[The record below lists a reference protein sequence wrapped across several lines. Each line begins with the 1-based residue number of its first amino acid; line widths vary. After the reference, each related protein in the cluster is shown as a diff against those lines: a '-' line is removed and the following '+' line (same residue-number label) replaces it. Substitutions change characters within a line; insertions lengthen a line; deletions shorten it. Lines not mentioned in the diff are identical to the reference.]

1 MKKLGNIL
9 YCIFSALFILL
20 PLLILSKS
28 DHKLSQLE
36 HYSACYFI
44 VFAVVAVGL
53 VFFLFTRFDKHPD
66 WLLASVPTALSA
78 VFRYLCYKLVGQ
90 FMAMKYD
97 YLTALES
104 ARGVF
109 ASKEALFT
117 AWGFY
122 PRVLAAWFRI
132 TGNDSLACAVA
143 FNIIVSAVSVAL
155 IYFVARKVFDDKRI
169 GLAASLLFAFWPSYG
184 LYVGITSTEH
194 LAIMN
199 YLLASYL
206 LICAWQSE
214 GKRRWI
220 FVCAAGI
227 AAGVCDCFK
236 EFTPVF
242 IIAAAAAGLVFC
254 LINKVGAKKFLS
266 LALALVLMF
275 GLASDTH
282 SLALKYLESYLGQ
295 PVAKS
300 ATGHFLWVG
309 LNSRSGGMWS
319 SEVGMKV
326 YELAEE
332 YDNDYERVNA
342 ELLDMLKA
350 DLAAHPESL
359 RPTIEHKMEVDWAA
373 DTGVTDWIRSL
384 YTGDHIPK
392 KDWIY
397 MGSGAYYM
405 ALIFLMLVGAVF
417 AFTEKNKKPE
427 AMFFRLICFG
437 YALLFVLSEAQG
449 RYQMVLFPFFTLLAA
464 EGAKESADL
473 LKRLL
478 HRREKT

>member
-28 DHKLSQLE
+28 DYKLSRME

-44 VFAVVAVGL
+44 VFAVAAAGIL
-53 VFFLFTRFDKHPD
+53 FFLFTKFEKYPD
-66 WLLASVPTALSA
+66 WLLASVPAGLSV
-78 VFRYLCYKLVGQ
+78 VFRYLCYKLVGPY
-90 FMAMKYD
+90 MVMKYD

-104 ARGVF
+104 ARGVY

-122 PRVLAAWFRI
+122 PRVLEAWFRI
-132 TGNDSLACAVA
+132 TGSDSYGCAVA
-143 FNIIVSAVSVAL
+143 FNILVSAVSVVL
-155 IYFVARKVFDDKRI
+155 IYFVGHKLTDDKRV
-169 GLAASLLFAFWPSYG
+169 GLAAALLFGLWPSYG
-184 LYVGITSTEH
+184 FYVSITSTEH

-199 YLLASYL
+199 YLIASLL
-206 LICAWQSE
+206 LISAWQSQ
-214 GKRRWI
+214 GKKRWI
-220 FVCAAGI
+220 YVCAAGI
-227 AAGVCDCFK
+227 SAGVCDCFK

-242 IIAAAAAGLVFC
+242 VIAALAAGFVFW
-254 LINKVGAKKFLS
+254 LIRKGDGKKLLS
-266 LALALVLMF
+266 LVIAIVLIF
-275 GLASDTH
+275 GLSSGTH
-282 SLALKYLESYLGQ
+282 SLALKYLETYLGQ
-295 PVAKS
+295 PVAQS

-309 LNSRSGGMWS
+309 LNSSSGGMWS
-319 SEVGMKV
+319 NEVGMKV

-332 YDNDYERVNA
+332 YDNDYDRVNA
-342 ELLDMLKA
+342 ELMAMLKA
-350 DLAAHPESL
+350 DLAEHPESL
-359 RPTIEHKMEVDWAA
+359 RPTVEHKMEVDWAA
-373 DTGVTDWIRSL
+373 DTGVFDWVRSL

-405 ALIFLMLVGAVF
+405 ALIFFMLVGAVF
-417 AFTEKNKKPE
+417 AFAEKNKKPE
-427 AMFFRLICFG
+427 AMYFRLVCFG
-437 YALLFVLSEAQG
+437 YALLFILSEAQG

-464 EGAKESADL
+464 DGAKNGAEA

-478 HRREKT
+478 HRQEKA

>member
-1 MKKLGNIL
+1 MKKLGNIF
-9 YCIFSALFILL
+9 YSIFGALFILL

-44 VFAVVAVGL
+44 VFAVLAVGVL
-53 VFFLFTRFDKHPD
+53 FFLFTKFDKHPD
-66 WLLASVPTALSA
+66 WLLASAAAGLSV
-78 VFRYLCYKLVGQ
+78 VFHYLCYKLVGPY
-90 FMAMKYD
+90 MEMKFD

-109 ASKEALFT
+109 ASKETLFT

-122 PRVLAAWFRI
+122 PRILAVWFRL
-132 TGNDSLACAVA
+132 TGSDTYGSAVA
-143 FNIIVSAVSVAL
+143 FNILVCAVSVVL
-155 IYFVARKVFDDKRI
+155 VYFVGRRLSDDKRV
-169 GLAASLLFAFWPSYG
+169 GLAAALLFGLWPSYG
-184 LYVGITSTEH
+184 FYVSITSTEH

-206 LICAWQSE
+206 LISAWQSE
-214 GKRRWI
+214 GKKRWI

-227 AAGVCDCFK
+227 ASGVCDCFK

-242 IIAAAAAGLVFC
+242 VIAAAATGFVFW
-254 LINKVGAKKFLS
+254 LIRKGDGRKLLS
-266 LALALVLMF
+266 LILAVILIF
-275 GLASDTH
+275 GLAGGTH
-282 SLALKYLESYLGQ
+282 SLALRYLESYLGQ

-300 ATGHFLWVG
+300 QTGHFLWVG

-332 YDNDYERVNA
+332 YNNDYDRVNA
-342 ELLDMLKA
+342 ELMAMLKE
-350 DLAAHPESL
+350 DLAQHPESL

-373 DTGVTDWIRSL
+373 DTGVFDWVRSL

-417 AFTEKNKKPE
+417 AFAEKNKKPE
-427 AMFFRLICFG
+427 AMYFRLICYG

-449 RYQMVLFPFFTLLAA
+449 RYQMVLFPFFALLAA
-464 EGAKESADL
+464 EGAKESAEL
-473 LKRLL
+473 TGRLL
-478 HRREKT
+478 HRREKA